1 MISHDE
7 GDTWQDE
14 TYYLT
19 FSEPSGYNMSVVFK
33 DGVVLTVVARNDDEP
48 LTAIR
53 WQPVK

>member
-7 GDTWQDE
+7 SDTRQDE
-14 TYYLT
+14 TFLT
-19 FSEPSGYNMSVVFK
+19 FSEPSGYNQRVVFK
-33 DGVVLTVVARNDDEP
+33 DGIILTVAARNDDEP